1 MKNNTDSILLVEQ
14 LSLCDIMMK
23 NCKEKVKFN
32 VERIQYLEAENEYL
46 KKLNALVQEEELVK
60 NKESE

>member
-23 NCKEKVKFN
+23 NCKEKVKFKEKN
-32 VERIQYLEAENEYL
+32 INFIL
-46 KKLNALVQEEELVK
+46 K
-60 NKESE
+60 

>member
-23 NCKEKVKFN
+23 NCKEK
-32 VERIQYLEAENEYL
+32 
-46 KKLNALVQEEELVK
+46 LNL
-60 NKESE
+60 NKEYNFIAINI

>member
-23 NCKEKVKFN
+23 NCKEKIKF
-32 VERIQYLEAENEYL
+32 
-46 KKLNALVQEEELVK
+46 K
-60 NKESE
+60 

>member
-23 NCKEKVKFN
+23 K
-32 VERIQYLEAENEYL
+32 R
-46 KKLNALVQEEELVK
+46 LNL
-60 NKESE
+60 NKEYKFYCNKYLDLNVL